1 MKLLT
6 KPVHIGIILDGN
18 GRWAK
23 KRGKPRLYG
32 HEKGANAIKKLL
44 VCAKKYDIKY
54 VSVFAFSTE
63 NWKREKLE
71 VDGIFKILENAIDN
85 FKNSFFSL
93 WLYKS

>member
-44 VCAKKYDIKY
+44 VYAKKYDK
-54 VSVFAFSTE
+54 
-63 NWKREKLE
+63 
-71 VDGIFKILENAIDN
+71 
-85 FKNSFFSL
+85 
-93 WLYKS
+93 